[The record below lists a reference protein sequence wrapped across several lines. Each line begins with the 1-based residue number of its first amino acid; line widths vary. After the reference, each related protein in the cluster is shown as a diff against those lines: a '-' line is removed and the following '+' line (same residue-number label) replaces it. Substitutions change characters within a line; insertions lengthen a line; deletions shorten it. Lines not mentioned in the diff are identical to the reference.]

1 MKENKLNRITEFA
14 DAEFLSFLYAERER
28 ENSLNKYQGWNIWAL
43 VGALVTVVC
52 ASYGILKENSY
63 LICSRQVAYM
73 VSCML
78 AFVLLVYPYIQI
90 STFFLRPRRGID
102 DKKIRTLKNIIP
114 YYYMGLSTAVA
125 GSLSTII
132 PLMDSESPWNVVS
145 CSWAILLASYLFA
158 WVSAFINKDKI
169 VNPRLSDM
177 AFVGIWMHSA
187 MIGQWCGLL
196 NVVVVFSF
204 KQVEMPIIGDANFEM
219 AICIF
224 SLTLLAFLLL
234 FVYMKE
240 RKSNN
245 MDILIDE
252 YLYKDATKED
262 IFRTL
267 RVRRMGHTAL
277 ESCGKELMGLRRSL
291 DAYEKNMAVMEDINK
306 AISNKSLDISKMNKY
321 VDEIQGVLSYFSGF
335 DKHFSRMTQKLDQ
348 IGKQIPALKLDDEY
362 SNLVAL
368 AGMMV
373 KKEKELSNYANEVS
387 DKLRGYADPYLCQKY
402 GGICMT
408 KCEHRHDQPPLLLK
422 LAQKYMVLVNKIRA
436 FCMKYCSKCE

>member
-14 DAEFLSFLYAERER
+14 DPEFLSFLYAERER

-114 YYYMGLSTAVA
+114 YYYMGLSTVVA
-125 GSLSTII
+125 GSFTVLI
-132 PLMDSESPWNVVS
+132 PLMDTENPCNVVS
-145 CSWAILLASYLFA
+145 CSWGVLFASYVFS

-177 AFVGIWMHSA
+177 AFVSIWMHSS
-187 MIGQWCGLL
+187 MIGLWCGLL
-196 NVVVVFSF
+196 NVVMVFSF
-204 KQVEMPIIGDANFEM
+204 RQVEMPIIGDANFEI
-219 AICIF
+219 AICVV
-224 SLTLLAFLLL
+224 SLILLAFLLL

-240 RKSNN
+240 RKSNT
-245 MDILIDE
+245 MDVLIDE

-267 RVRRMGHTAL
+267 RVWRMGHTAL
-277 ESCGKELMGLRRSL
+277 ESCGKELLGLRQSL
-291 DAYEKNMAVMEDINK
+291 DSYEKIKTLMEDIDK
-306 AISNKSLDISKMNKY
+306 AIDSKSLDLSKMNDY
-321 VDEIQGVLSYFSGF
+321 VEEIQGVLSYFSGF
-335 DKHFSRMTQKLDQ
+335 DKHFSRMTKKLDQ

-373 KKEKELSNYANEVS
+373 KKEKELSDYVSGVS
-387 DKLRGYADPYLCQKY
+387 DKLRAYAEPYLCRKY
-402 GGICMT
+402 GGVCLRE
-408 KCEHRHDQPPLLLK
+408 CEHRYDQPPFLLK
-422 LAQKYMVLVNKIRA
+422 IAKKYMVLAQKVRT
-436 FCMKYCSKCE
+436 FCMRYYSKCE

>member
-1 MKENKLNRITEFA
+1 MEESKLNRITEFA
-14 DAEFLSFLYAERER
+14 DPEFLSFLYAERER

-52 ASYGILKENSY
+52 AGYGILKESSY

-73 VSCML
+73 VSCMF
-78 AFVLLVYPYIQI
+78 AFVLLVYPYLQI
-90 STFFLRPRRGID
+90 FTFFLRSRRGID
-102 DKKIRTLKNIIP
+102 DKKIRTLKDILP

-125 GSLSTII
+125 GSLSAII
-132 PLMDSESPWNVVS
+132 PLLDTDTPWNVVS
-145 CSWAILLASYLFA
+145 CSWAILLASYLFS
-158 WVSAFINKDKI
+158 WVSAFVNKDKI

-187 MIGQWCGLL
+187 MIGLWCGLL

-204 KQVEMPIIGDANFEM
+204 KQVEMPIIGDANFEI
-219 AICIF
+219 AICVF
-224 SLTLLAFLLL
+224 SLILLAFLLL

-262 IFRTL
+262 VFRTL

-277 ESCGKELMGLRRSL
+277 ESCGKEFMGLRRSL
-291 DAYEKNMAVMEDINK
+291 DAYEKNKVIMEDIDK
-306 AISNKSLDISKMNKY
+306 AISNKSLDISKMNEY
-321 VDEIQGVLSYFSGF
+321 VDEIQGVLAYFGGF
-335 DKHFSRMTQKLDQ
+335 DKHFSRMIKKLDQ
-348 IGKQIPALKLDDEY
+348 IGKQIPVLKLDDEY
-362 SNLVAL
+362 NNLVAIAEMIL
-368 AGMMV
+368 E
-373 KKEKELSNYANEVS
+373 KEKKLSNYASEVS
-387 DKLRGYADPYLCQKY
+387 DKLREYAQPYLCQKY

-408 KCEHRHDQPPLLLK
+408 KCEYRHDQPPLLLK
-422 LAQKYMVLVNKIRA
+422 LAQKYMLHVHKIRA
-436 FCMKYCSKCE
+436 FCMKYYSKCE

>member
-14 DAEFLSFLYAERER
+14 DPEFLSFLYAERER
-28 ENSLNKYQGWNIWAL
+28 ENNLNKYQGWNIWAL

-52 ASYGILKENSY
+52 AGYGILKENSY

-73 VSCML
+73 VSCMF
-78 AFVLLVYPYIQI
+78 AFVLLVYPYLQI
-90 STFFLRPRRGID
+90 FTFFLRFRRGID
-102 DKKIRTLKNIIP
+102 DKKIRTLKDILP

-145 CSWAILLASYLFA
+145 CSWAILLASYLFS
-158 WVSAFINKDKI
+158 WVSALINKDKI

-187 MIGQWCGLL
+187 MIGLWCGLL

-204 KQVEMPIIGDANFEM
+204 KQVEMPIIGDANFEI

-291 DAYEKNMAVMEDINK
+291 DAYEKNKAVMEDIDK
-306 AISNKSLDISKMNKY
+306 AISIKSLDISRMNKY
-321 VDEIQGVLSYFSGF
+321 VDEIQGVSTS
-335 DKHFSRMTQKLDQ
+335 
-348 IGKQIPALKLDDEY
+348 
-362 SNLVAL
+362 
-368 AGMMV
+368 AG
-373 KKEKELSNYANEVS
+373 
-387 DKLRGYADPYLCQKY
+387 
-402 GGICMT
+402 
-408 KCEHRHDQPPLLLK
+408 
-422 LAQKYMVLVNKIRA
+422 
-436 FCMKYCSKCE
+436 